1 MGDYYLS
8 TGIYEL
14 PNDLGLRIKSSPKKK
29 KIPVAF
35 WLLGALMPTQ
45 EKKDLGLK
53 IDLEIRKHQECV

>member
-29 KIPVAF
+29 KNPRGILAA
-35 WLLGALMPTQ
+35 G
-45 EKKDLGLK
+45 GLNAHS
-53 IDLEIRKHQECV
+53 RKERPRIKNRLRN